1 MAVETLQ
8 VIVSGLIQGVG
19 FRPFVYRIA
28 LRHGLSGWVQNTNEN
43 VRIRVSGKP
52 ADISDF
58 LVALEKEAP
67 SAASIETI
75 VTSDLPSESFTGFS
89 ILKSHDIS
97 DDVTEI
103 SPDIGVCS
111 ECLDDIKKGK
121 RREGYSFVNC
131 TNCGPRFTIIE
142 DLPYDRPKTTMKQF
156 ELCDAC
162 RAEYEDILD
171 RRFHAQPVACAEC
184 GPRYEMDA
192 GCGMQD
198 EGDKMQDAGCKMQ
211 DEGCGMQD
219 AGCGMQDAGCG
230 MQDAGDK
237 MQDEGCKMQ
246 DAGDRMQDA
255 GCKMQDEGDIPEM
268 VARLLDEGK
277 IVAIKGLGGMHL
289 ACDAFSEKAVARLR
303 EIKNREAKPF
313 AVMFANLKSAKEFA
327 FIDEASGASL
337 LSWRRPIVLL
347 EGKPGNGPLKLAS
360 NISSGLSLIG
370 IMLPY
375 MPFHYQLF
383 EVMKTRAIVLTSG
396 NLSDEP
402 ILIDNTKALEQFSSL
417 ANAVVLHNRDIYN
430 RTDDSVVRIIGGKER
445 VFRRSRGYVPSP
457 VRLGLETEGILAF
470 GAELTNCFCVGK
482 GHKAFLSQHIGDL
495 KGLDTTL
502 FYEETLERFI
512 RLFRV
517 KPSLLAVDLHP
528 DYISTRT
535 AEGFGK
541 LTIIQVQHHHAHI
554 ASCMAEHRL
563 DETVIGVAF
572 DGTGY
577 GDDGHSWGSE
587 FFICDLNGY
596 RRMTHFGYLPLP
608 GGDAGSE
615 EPWRMA
621 VSWLYKV
628 YQREFTSLDL
638 PVIKENKA
646 EDIEMLIMMMD
657 RKINS
662 PLTSGA
668 GRMFDA
674 VASLLGLCQFARFQ
688 AQGPMLLE
696 SLAAKDCT
704 EAYPWTGGDVICLD
718 DTLKGIVA
726 DLGAGVE
733 KSIIASK
740 FHNTVISIIF
750 ETVKGIRSGEGINKV
765 VLSGGVFQNKYLLEG
780 TESLLRE
787 SKFEVFSHAAVPSN
801 DGGIALGQLAVAAK
815 KRELKCV

>member
-1 MAVETLQ
+1 MPVKTLQ

-28 LRHGLSGWVQNTNEN
+28 LRHGISGWVQNTNEN
-43 VRIRVSGKP
+43 VRIRVSGKREN
-52 ADISDF
+52 IESF
-58 LVALEKEAP
+58 LLALEKEAP
-67 SAASIETI
+67 PAASIENI
-75 VTSDLPSESFTGFS
+75 SAEEMSPESFTGFS

-111 ECLDDIKKGK
+111 ECLDDIKTGK

-142 DLPYDRPKTTMKQF
+142 DLPYDRPKTTMKGF

-171 RRFHAQPVACAEC
+171 RRFHAQPVACAKC

-192 GCGMQD
+192 GCGMR
-198 EGDKMQDAGCKMQ
+198 DAG
-211 DEGCGMQD
+211 GGMRD
-219 AGCGMQDAGCG
+219 AGCGMQDAGC
-230 MQDAGDK
+230 
-237 MQDEGCKMQ
+237 
-246 DAGDRMQDA
+246 RMQDA
-255 GCKMQDEGDIPEM
+255 GCGMRDAGCGMQDGSDIPEM
-268 VARLLDEGK
+268 VAGLLDEGK

-313 AVMFANLKSAKEFA
+313 AVMFASLEAAKEFA
-327 FIDEASGASL
+327 VIDETAEASL

-347 EGKPGNGPLKLAS
+347 EGKPGPGHRKLAA
-360 NISSGLSLIG
+360 NISQSLNLTG

-402 ILIDNTKALEQFSSL
+402 ILIDNKKAHEQFSSL
-417 ANAVVLHNRDIYN
+417 ADAVVLHNRDIFN
-430 RTDDSVVRIIGGKER
+430 RTDDSVVRIMGGKER

-457 VRLGLETEGILAF
+457 VRMGLETEGILAF

-482 GHKAFLSQHIGDL
+482 GQKAFLSQHIGDL
-495 KGLDTTL
+495 KGLETTL
-502 FYEETLERFI
+502 FYEETLQRFI
-512 RLFRV
+512 KLFRV
-517 KPSLLAVDLHP
+517 KPALMAVDLHP

-535 AEGFGK
+535 AAAYGN
-541 LTIIQVQHHHAHI
+541 LPIVQVQHHHAHI

-563 DETVIGVAF
+563 DEPVIGVAF

-587 FFICDLNGY
+587 FFICDLSGY

-608 GGDAGSE
+608 GGDAASD

-621 VSWLYKV
+621 VSWLYKA
-628 YQREFTSLDL
+628 YGREFTSLDL

-668 GRMFDA
+668 GRIFDA
-674 VASLLGLCQFARFQ
+674 VASLLGLCQVARFQ

-696 SLAAKDCT
+696 SLAAKDCK
-704 EAYPWTGGDVICLD
+704 ELYSWSGGDIISLD
-718 DTLKGIVA
+718 GTLKGIVA
-726 DLGAGVE
+726 DLAAGLE

-750 ETVKGIRSGEGINKV
+750 ETVKGIRLKEGINKV

-780 TESLLRE
+780 TESRLRE
-787 SKFEVFSHAAVPSN
+787 NKFEVFSHAAVPSN
-801 DGGIALGQLAVAAK
+801 DGGIALGQLSVAAK